1 MRTKSKTNNQNMNDS
16 MMSTGS
22 MAIEE
27 DDYINLVKDL
37 DTEDIHQQVFN
48 LYQIGYGLDT
58 TLTLRK
64 VWMLEAETEAFQ
76 NYLECLKE
84 AHERFLSYILQG
96 NVFNKMQQNPMHS
109 TDLQYGVPW
118 EFNAILDEML
128 DGG

>member
-1 MRTKSKTNNQNMNDS
+1 MLSSNS
-16 MMSTGS
+16 L
-22 MAIEE
+22 AIEE
-27 DDYINLVKDL
+27 DEYISLIKDL
-37 DTEDIHQQVFN
+37 DIEDINRQVFD
-48 LYQIGYGLDT
+48 LYEISYGLDT
-58 TLTLRK
+58 TLALRK
-64 VWMLEAETEAFQ
+64 VQVLEAETEAFQ
-76 NYLECLKE
+76 NYLECLKD